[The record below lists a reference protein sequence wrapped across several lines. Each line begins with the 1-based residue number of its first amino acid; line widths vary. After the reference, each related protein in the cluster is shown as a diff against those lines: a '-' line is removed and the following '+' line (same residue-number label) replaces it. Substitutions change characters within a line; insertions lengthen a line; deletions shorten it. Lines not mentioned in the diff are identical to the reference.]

1 MPKRICIV
9 DDHLNIREMMRYAL
23 TLQGMEVVEAV
34 DGADALEKIAEHN
47 IDMVLVDWLM
57 PNVDGL
63 EMLRRL
69 RAMEP
74 YTETPVVMIS
84 GRDDIEARNRARE
97 LGVLYWLKKPFRI
110 SELQQI
116 VENSLYVA
124 DSPITLNR
132 SS

>member
-1 MPKRICIV
+1 MPKCICIV

-34 DGADALEKIAEHN
+34 DGADALEKIVAHN

-63 EMLRRL
+63 EMLQRL
-69 RAMEP
+69 RAMEAF
-74 YTETPVVMIS
+74 TETPVVMIS

-110 SELQQI
+110 SELQLV
-116 VENSLYVA
+116 VENSLHGA
-124 DSPITLNR
+124 DSSISFSR
-132 SS
+132 